1 VVVVDL
7 MVQRHLD
14 LQVVLVVVV
23 LEDFLVQ
30 VLVVDL
36 QHLVKEMLEVL
47 EMVLVPLLH
56 IVVVVAEVLVVLVL
70 GEVVET
76 LVVLVFN
83 FLQHLGTQYQE

>member
-47 EMVLVPLLH
+47 EMVLVDLLG
-56 IVVVVAEVLVVLVL
+56 IVAAAAAALVVLVL

-76 LVVLVFN
+76 QVVLVFN
-83 FLQHLGTQYQE
+83 FPQHLEIQYQE

>member
-7 MVQRHLD
+7 MVQRHLE
-14 LQVVLVVVV
+14 LRVVLAVVVP
-23 LEDFLVQ
+23 EDFLDQ
-30 VLVVDL
+30 VLVADL
-36 QHLVKEMLEVL
+36 QHLVKEMLEHL
-47 EMVLVPLLH
+47 DRQRPDLLH
-56 IVVVVAEVLVVLVL
+56 IVVVVVAALVAVAL

>member
-7 MVQRHLD
+7 MVQRHLE
-14 LQVVLVVVV
+14 LRVVLVVVV
-23 LEDFLVQ
+23 PEDFLDQ

-36 QHLVKEMLEVL
+36 QHLVKEMLEHL
-47 EMVLVPLLH
+47 DRQRPDLLH
-56 IVVVVAEVLVVLVL
+56 IVVVVVAVLVAVAL